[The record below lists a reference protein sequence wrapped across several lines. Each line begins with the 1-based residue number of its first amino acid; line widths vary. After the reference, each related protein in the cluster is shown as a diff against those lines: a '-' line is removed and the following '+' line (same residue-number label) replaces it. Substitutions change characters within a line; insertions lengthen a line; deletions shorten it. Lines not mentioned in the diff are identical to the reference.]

1 MSLGNLILNAIGTGI
16 IILIYL
22 TNYQRHLREHNASLF
37 LYFLIYLI
45 CFFLPA
51 LLVTLL
57 FLYLEKISCCSCCV
71 SPGKQLRVFDP
82 DHPEKTFIMEEGRVV
97 ELMQT
102 MKKSRV
108 ESMVEMVESRDVN
121 ISALHHQLSHVDSI
135 ELAKSRLGEIW

>member
-97 ELMQT
+97 ELMQEREG
-102 MKKSRV
+102 RV
-108 ESMVEMVESRDVN
+108 GIFEGKLTSA
-121 ISALHHQLSHVDSI
+121 ISIWTEAWS
-135 ELAKSRLGEIW
+135 LAVMSLFVAEHFLGI

>member
-1 MSLGNLILNAIGTGI
+1 M
-16 IILIYL
+16 
-22 TNYQRHLREHNASLF
+22 
-37 LYFLIYLI
+37 
-45 CFFLPA
+45 
-51 LLVTLL
+51 VTLL

-108 ESMVEMVESRDVN
+108 ESMVEWG
-121 ISALHHQLSHVDSI
+121 HVDSI